1 MNQDSGMK
9 NIILAIV
16 ALGIG
21 AAAGWFA
28 AGLTGTTGV
37 SPVRDGEGA
46 VATQQA
52 REGRASAR
60 PDQNAKS
67 APRTMRKAP
76 IRSANDAGVQ
86 KRILEKR
93 IHYLEQGIRLAK
105 EKRTRTVDRV
115 KSASNAELVERL
127 LKLPTEWEREKALE
141 QLGEE
146 RMKSLTLAELSRILP
161 KAFEVPDEAVAG
173 CKRTV
178 EKTGFRLG
186 ILDSVDQSGMSEE
199 ERKHHAAFVDNYA
212 SMPGLFVKMMNLDAY
227 DRVTWGEQL
236 EDIHR
241 VLAAGK
247 RRDGLLPRER
257 QLLLSQAAKRFK
269 VPDESAAGLMSTLDE
284 VSEMTD
290 YSWGNA
296 FHGSKEE

>member
-1 MNQDSGMK
+1 MK
-9 NIILAIV
+9 NIMFVIA

-28 AGLTGTTGV
+28 AGLTGTMGV

-52 REGRASAR
+52 REGRAPAR

-86 KRILEKR
+86 KRILERR
-93 IHYLEQGIRLAK
+93 IHDLEQGIRIAK
-105 EKRTRTVDRV
+105 AKRARTVDRV

-186 ILDSVDQSGMSEE
+186 ILDSVDPSGMSEE
-199 ERKHHAAFVDNYA
+199 ERNHHAAFVDNYA
-212 SMPGLFVKMMNLDAY
+212 SMPGLFVKMLNLDAY

-236 EDIHR
+236 EDIQR
-241 VLAAGK
+241 LIAASK
-247 RRDGLLPRER
+247 RRDELLPRER
-257 QLLLSQAAKRFK
+257 QMLLSQAAKSFK
-269 VPDESAAGLMSTLDE
+269 VPDESAAGLMSALDE
-284 VSEMTD
+284 VSKMTD
-290 YSWGNA
+290 YAWGQA
-296 FHGSKEE
+296 YHGSKEE

>member
-1 MNQDSGMK
+1 MK
-9 NIILAIV
+9 TGNIILAVV

-21 AAAGWFA
+21 GAAGWFA

-52 REGRASAR
+52 REGRAPAR
-60 PDQNAKS
+60 PDQNAES

-76 IRSANDAGVQ
+76 IRSANDVEVQ
-86 KRILEKR
+86 KRILERR
-93 IHYLEQGIRLAK
+93 IHYLEQGIRIAK
-105 EKRTRTVDRV
+105 EKRARKVDNA

-161 KAFEVPDEAVAG
+161 KAFEVPDEAVEG

-199 ERKHHAAFVDNYA
+199 ERNYHAAFVDNYA
-212 SMPGLFVKMMNLDAY
+212 SMPGLFVKMLNLDAY

-236 EDIHR
+236 EDIQR
-241 VLAAGK
+241 LIAASK
-247 RRDGLLPRER
+247 RRDELLPRER
-257 QLLLSQAAKRFK
+257 LLLLSQAAKSFK
-269 VPDESAAGLMSTLDE
+269 VPDESAAGLMSALDE
-284 VSEMTD
+284 VSKMTD
-290 YSWGNA
+290 YAWGRA
-296 FHGSKEE
+296 YHGSKEE

>member
-1 MNQDSGMK
+1 VDGLKMK
-9 NIILAIV
+9 NIMFVIA

-52 REGRASAR
+52 REGRAPAR

-86 KRILEKR
+86 KRILERR
-93 IHYLEQGIRLAK
+93 IHDLEQGIRIAK
-105 EKRTRTVDRV
+105 AKRARMVDRV

-127 LKLPTEWEREKALE
+127 MKLPTEWEREKALE

-186 ILDSVDQSGMSEE
+186 ILDSVDPSGMSEE
-199 ERKHHAAFVDNYA
+199 ERNHHAAFVDNYA
-212 SMPGLFVKMMNLDAY
+212 SMPGLFVKMLNLDAY

-236 EDIHR
+236 EDIQR
-241 VLAAGK
+241 LIAASK
-247 RRDGLLPRER
+247 RRDELLPRER
-257 QLLLSQAAKRFK
+257 QMLLSQAAKSFK
-269 VPDESAAGLMSTLDE
+269 VPDESAAGLMSALDE
-284 VSEMTD
+284 VSKMTD
-290 YSWGNA
+290 YAWGQA
-296 FHGSKEE
+296 YHGSKEE

>member
-1 MNQDSGMK
+1 MDGLKMK
-9 NIILAIV
+9 NIMFVIA

-21 AAAGWFA
+21 VAAGWFA

-52 REGRASAR
+52 REGRAPAR

-186 ILDSVDQSGMSEE
+186 ILDSVDPSGMSEE
-199 ERKHHAAFVDNYA
+199 ERNHHAAFVDNYA
-212 SMPGLFVKMMNLDAY
+212 SMPGLFVKMLNLDAY

-236 EDIHR
+236 EDIQR
-241 VLAAGK
+241 LIAASK
-247 RRDGLLPRER
+247 RRDELLPRER
-257 QLLLSQAAKRFK
+257 QMLLSQAAKSFK
-269 VPDESAAGLMSTLDE
+269 VPDESAAGLMSALDE
-284 VSEMTD
+284 VSKMTD
-290 YSWGNA
+290 YAWGQA
-296 FHGSKEE
+296 YHGSKEE

>member
-1 MNQDSGMK
+1 MK
-9 NIILAIV
+9 SEFLLVWIVV
-16 ALGIG
+16 ALGVG

-52 REGRASAR
+52 REGRAPAR

-86 KRILEKR
+86 KRILERR
-93 IHYLEQGIRLAK
+93 IHYLEQGIRIAK
-105 EKRTRTVDRV
+105 EKRARKVNNA

-161 KAFEVPDEAVAG
+161 KAFEVPNEAVAG

-199 ERKHHAAFVDNYA
+199 ERNHHAAFVDNYA
-212 SMPGLFVKMMNLDAY
+212 SMPGLFVKMLNLDAY

-236 EDIHR
+236 EDIQR
-241 VLAAGK
+241 LIAASK
-247 RRDGLLPRER
+247 RRDELLPRER
-257 QLLLSQAAKRFK
+257 RLLLSQAAKSFK
-269 VPDESAAGLMSTLDE
+269 VPDESAAGLMSALDE
-284 VSEMTD
+284 VSKMTD
-290 YSWGNA
+290 YAWGRA
-296 FHGSKEE
+296 YHGSKEE

>member
-1 MNQDSGMK
+1 MK
-9 NIILAIV
+9 SEFLLVWIVV
-16 ALGIG
+16 ALGFG
-21 AAAGWFA
+21 AAAGWFV

-76 IRSANDAGVQ
+76 IRSANDVEVQ
-86 KRILEKR
+86 KRILERR
-93 IHYLEQGIRLAK
+93 IHYLEQGIRIAK
-105 EKRTRTVDRV
+105 EKRARKVNNA
-115 KSASNAELVERL
+115 KAASNAELVERL
-127 LKLPTEWEREKALE
+127 MKLPTEWEREKALE

-199 ERKHHAAFVDNYA
+199 ERNHHAAFVDNYA

-227 DRVTWGEQL
+227 DRVTWGGQL

-241 VLAAGK
+241 LLAAGK
-247 RRDGLLPRER
+247 RRDELLPQER
-257 QLLLSQAAKRFK
+257 QLLLSQAAKSFK
-269 VPDESAAGLMSTLDE
+269 VPDESVAGLMSALDE
-284 VSEMTD
+284 VSKMTD
-290 YSWGNA
+290 YAWGQA
-296 FHGSKEE
+296 YHGSKEE

>member
-1 MNQDSGMK
+1 MK
-9 NIILAIV
+9 NIMFVIA

-52 REGRASAR
+52 REGRAPAR

-86 KRILEKR
+86 KRILERR
-93 IHYLEQGIRLAK
+93 IHDLEQGIRIAK
-105 EKRTRTVDRV
+105 AKRARMVDRV

-161 KAFEVPDEAVAG
+161 KAFEVPNEAVAG

-186 ILDSVDQSGMSEE
+186 ILDSVDPSGMSEE
-199 ERKHHAAFVDNYA
+199 ERNHHAAFVDNYA
-212 SMPGLFVKMMNLDAY
+212 SMPGLFVKLLNLDAY

-236 EDIHR
+236 EDVQR
-241 VLAAGK
+241 VLAASK
-247 RRDGLLPRER
+247 RRNELLPQER
-257 QLLLSQAAKRFK
+257 QLLLSQAAKSFK
-269 VPDESAAGLMSTLDE
+269 VPDEAAAGLMSALDE
-284 VSEMTD
+284 VTEMTD
-290 YSWGNA
+290 YAWGRA
-296 FHGSKEE
+296 FRESKGE

>member
-1 MNQDSGMK
+1 MK
-9 NIILAIV
+9 NIMFVIA

-52 REGRASAR
+52 REGRAPAR

-86 KRILEKR
+86 KRILERR
-93 IHYLEQGIRLAK
+93 IHDLEQGIRIAK
-105 EKRTRTVDRV
+105 AKRARMVDRV

-127 LKLPTEWEREKALE
+127 MKLPTEWEREKALE

-161 KAFEVPDEAVAG
+161 KAFEVPDEVVAG

-199 ERKHHAAFVDNYA
+199 ERNHHAAFVDNYA
-212 SMPGLFVKMMNLDAY
+212 SMPGLFVKLLNLDAY

-236 EDIHR
+236 EDIQR
-241 VLAAGK
+241 VLAASK
-247 RRDGLLPRER
+247 RRNELLPRER
-257 QLLLSQAAKRFK
+257 QLLLSQAEKSFK
-269 VPDESAAGLMSTLDE
+269 VPDESAAGLMSALDE
-284 VSEMTD
+284 VTEMTD
-290 YSWGNA
+290 YAWGRA
-296 FHGSKEE
+296 FSESKEE

>member
-1 MNQDSGMK
+1 MK
-9 NIILAIV
+9 NIMFVIA

-52 REGRASAR
+52 REGRAPAR

-186 ILDSVDQSGMSEE
+186 ILDSVDPSGMSEE
-199 ERKHHAAFVDNYA
+199 ERNHHAAFVDNYA
-212 SMPGLFVKMMNLDAY
+212 SMPGLFVKLLNLDAY

-236 EDIHR
+236 EDIQR
-241 VLAAGK
+241 VLAASK
-247 RRDGLLPRER
+247 RRTELLPRER
-257 QLLLSQAAKRFK
+257 QLLLSQAAKSFK
-269 VPDESAAGLMSTLDE
+269 VPDESAAGLMSALDE

-290 YSWGNA
+290 YAWGRA
-296 FHGSKEE
+296 FRDSKEK

>member
-1 MNQDSGMK
+1 MK
-9 NIILAIV
+9 NIMFVIA

-52 REGRASAR
+52 REGRAPAR

-67 APRTMRKAP
+67 APRTMCKAP

-86 KRILEKR
+86 KRILERR
-93 IHYLEQGIRLAK
+93 IHDLEQGIRIAK
-105 EKRTRTVDRV
+105 AKRARMVDRV

-186 ILDSVDQSGMSEE
+186 ILDSVDPSGMSEE
-199 ERKHHAAFVDNYA
+199 ERNHHAAFVDNYA
-212 SMPGLFVKMMNLDAY
+212 SMPGLFVKMLNLDAY

-236 EDIHR
+236 EDIQR
-241 VLAAGK
+241 LIAASK
-247 RRDGLLPRER
+247 RRDELLPRER
-257 QLLLSQAAKRFK
+257 QMLLAQAAKSFK
-269 VPDESAAGLMSTLDE
+269 VPDESAAGLMSALDE
-284 VSEMTD
+284 VSKMTD
-290 YSWGNA
+290 YAWGQA
-296 FHGSKEE
+296 YHGSKEE

>member
-1 MNQDSGMK
+1 MK
-9 NIILAIV
+9 TGNIILAVV

-21 AAAGWFA
+21 GAAGWFA

-52 REGRASAR
+52 REGRAPAR
-60 PDQNAKS
+60 PDQNAES

-76 IRSANDAGVQ
+76 IRSANDVEVQ
-86 KRILEKR
+86 KRILERR
-93 IHYLEQGIRLAK
+93 IHYLEQGIRIAK
-105 EKRTRTVDRV
+105 EKRARKVDNA

-186 ILDSVDQSGMSEE
+186 ILDSVDPSGMSEE
-199 ERKHHAAFVDNYA
+199 ERNHHAAFVDNYA
-212 SMPGLFVKMMNLDAY
+212 SMPGLFVKMLNLDAY

-236 EDIHR
+236 EDIQR
-241 VLAAGK
+241 LIAASK
-247 RRDGLLPRER
+247 RRDELLPRER
-257 QLLLSQAAKRFK
+257 QMLLSQAAKSFK
-269 VPDESAAGLMSTLDE
+269 VPDESAAGLMSALDE
-284 VSEMTD
+284 VSKMTD
-290 YSWGNA
+290 YAWGQA
-296 FHGSKEE
+296 YHGSKEE

>member
-1 MNQDSGMK
+1 VDGLKMK
-9 NIILAIV
+9 NIMFVIA

-52 REGRASAR
+52 REGRAPAR

-86 KRILEKR
+86 KRILERR
-93 IHYLEQGIRLAK
+93 IHDLEQGIRIAK
-105 EKRTRTVDRV
+105 AKRARMVDRV

-186 ILDSVDQSGMSEE
+186 ILDSVDPSGMSEE
-199 ERKHHAAFVDNYA
+199 ERNHHAAFVDNYA
-212 SMPGLFVKMMNLDAY
+212 SMPGLFVKMLNLDAY

-236 EDIHR
+236 EDIQR
-241 VLAAGK
+241 LIAASK
-247 RRDGLLPRER
+247 RRDELLPRER
-257 QLLLSQAAKRFK
+257 QMLLSQAAKSFK
-269 VPDESAAGLMSTLDE
+269 VPDESAAGLMSALDE
-284 VSEMTD
+284 VSKMTD
-290 YSWGNA
+290 YAWGQA
-296 FHGSKEE
+296 YHGSKEE